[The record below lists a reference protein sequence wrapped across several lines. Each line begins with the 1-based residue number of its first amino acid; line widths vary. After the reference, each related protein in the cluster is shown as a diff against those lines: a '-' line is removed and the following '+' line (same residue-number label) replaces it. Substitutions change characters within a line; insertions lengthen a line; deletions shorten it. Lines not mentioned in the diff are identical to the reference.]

1 MFCRSC
7 FIRWSC
13 AAGCASSSRLAGGA
27 GAPESMVDGFR
38 DAPRGVLVL
47 EGFRDLLTGDIVLQA
62 GGLLQKNF
70 GPVGPA
76 AHVGHITQAQRPL
89 TLQIAPAHTD
99 NQNVTP

>member
-38 DAPRGVLVL
+38 DAPRGVLLL

-62 GGLLQKNF
+62 GGLLPKDLR
-70 GPVGPA
+70 PVSRAARRVNISQARVPVNPPMARGPA
-76 AHVGHITQAQRPL
+76 GLPS
-89 TLQIAPAHTD
+89 
-99 NQNVTP
+99 

>member
-62 GGLLQKNF
+62 GGLLPKNF
-70 GPVGPA
+70 GLFSRA
-76 AHVGHITQAQRPL
+76 ARVFNISQADVR
-89 TLQIAPAHTD
+89 
-99 NQNVTP
+99 VTPQVAPPPAGSPNSA